1 MQKSRDLSISLA
13 KLLGKYIINTPPSAK
28 NGYGNLEWIDTTKS
42 ITMILVIIGHCTYYN
57 IISDYGGINYIAN
70 GDNISITHKLLSLIV
85 GFIYSFHM
93 PLFMFVSGMCFSIGR
108 DKRPSFAPFVVNKY
122 KRLIIPF
129 ALTTTFLSVPIKL
142 LSGYYSQSE
151 NILEDIILGQYLLMG
166 NSHLWFVVALF
177 GIFMLAYFIEQR
189 KMQAHTFFWVL
200 LLIISWIGLWHK
212 IPSVLSI
219 KAVLR
224 YLIFFMS
231 GYVLFDIAN
240 RTIIKKKYMLLS
252 WITFGLVWLVYN
264 RIYGSG
270 LLPSVYRKFM
280 CFPSYSV
287 FAFWGIFNMVFT
299 CRLISNNKSIM
310 DNQLYQYMKNNSYQ
324 LYLFSDPFNYAII
337 GIIVGLIGQIW
348 ESDLLSFLSF
358 TLRAVGTFIL
368 AFVIISLL
376 HKINKLRLCKQNTT
390 I

>member
-1 MQKSRDLSISLA
+1 MI
-13 KLLGKYIINTPPSAK
+13 YTPPQTVK
-28 NGYGNLEWIDTTKS
+28 NECCHLEWIDTTKCL
-42 ITMILVIIGHCTYYN
+42 TMILVIIGHCSYYN
-57 IISDYGGINYIAN
+57 IITDYGYINYIAI
-70 GDNISITHKLLSLIV
+70 GDNVSITHKLLSLIV
-85 GFIYSFHM
+85 DFIYSFHM

-108 DKRPSFAPFVVNKY
+108 DKRQSFAPFVVNKY

-177 GIFMLAYFIEQR
+177 GIFILAYFIEQR
-189 KMQAHTFFWVL
+189 KMHTHTFFWVI

-212 IPSVLSI
+212 TPSVLSI
-219 KAVLR
+219 NAVLR

-252 WITFGLVWLVYN
+252 WIAFGLVWIVYN
-264 RIYGSG
+264 RIYGSE
-270 LLPSVYRKFM
+270 LLPSIYRKFM
-280 CFPSYSV
+280 YFPSYSV

-299 CRLISNNKSIM
+299 CRLISYNKYIM

-337 GIIVGLIGQIW
+337 AIIVGTIGPIW
-348 ESDLLSFLSF
+348 ESDLLSLFSF
-358 TLRAVGTFIL
+358 TIRAVGTFIL
-368 AFVIISLL
+368 ACVIISLL
-376 HKINKLRLCKQNTT
+376 TKINKLRL
-390 I
+390 

>member
-1 MQKSRDLSISLA
+1 
-13 KLLGKYIINTPPSAK
+13 
-28 NGYGNLEWIDTTKS
+28 
-42 ITMILVIIGHCTYYN
+42 MILVIIGHCSYYN
-57 IISDYGGINYIAN
+57 IITDYGCIIYIAN
-70 GDNISITHKLLSLIV
+70 GDNVSITHKLLSLIV
-85 GFIYSFHM
+85 GFIYSFNM

-151 NILEDIILGQYLLMG
+151 NILEDIIFGQYLLMG

-177 GIFMLAYFIEQR
+177 GIFILAYFIEQR
-189 KMQAHTFFWVL
+189 KMHAHTFFWVI

-212 IPSVLSI
+212 TPSVLSI
-219 KAVLR
+219 NAVLR

-240 RTIIKKKYMLLS
+240 RTIIKKKYMMLS
-252 WITFGLVWLVYN
+252 WIAFGLIWIVYN
-264 RIYGSG
+264 RIFGSE

-280 CFPSYSV
+280 YFPSYSV

-299 CRLISNNKSIM
+299 CKLISLNKIIMNNP
-310 DNQLYQYMKNNSYQ
+310 LYQYMKNNSYQ

-337 GIIVGLIGQIW
+337 AIIAGTIGPIW
-348 ESDLLSFLSF
+348 ESDLLSLFSF
-358 TLRAVGTFIL
+358 TIRAVGTFIL
-368 AFVIISLL
+368 ACVIISLL
-376 HKINKLRLCKQNTT
+376 HKINKLRLCKQST
-390 I
+390 II